1 MCPFLLPEKKGEA
14 SEAGEEKSEKSEKS
28 ESGSRRDEEAEIE
41 EAVVVCCFLTILVKS
56 EC

>member
-28 ESGSRRDEEAEIE
+28 ESGSRRDEAEIE

>member
-1 MCPFLLPEKKGEA
+1 MCAFVLPEKKGEA
-14 SEAGEEKSEKSEKS
+14 SQAGEEKSEKSEKS

-41 EAVVVCCFLTILVKS
+41 EAVVLCGFLNDSS